1 MKYYIDKEFV
11 LRQNENGWPERF
23 VKFDHEGDA
32 ETEKRLKRYQYNLA
46 KAKEESLVIE
56 DQGAFKSAAISS
68 ISIDRLI
75 DITEP
80 TPDSFIDLPVEVEFV
95 TQFKRGNGEWID
107 FTGPINVYTE
117 TRTVCRLKQPQPPIF
132 IDGDVNDS
140 YEARVK
146 ASEGKYK
153 KIAAEWLKAGLT
165 PALVKKKI
173 ARLKEADLPS
183 VPMDPNAGLSLGGEA
198 AVQWPW
204 VESEPNKI
212 FTVEEARQLMQD
224 ATKDA
229 YIKYETSQQEL
240 DAANQ
245 RIKELEAWQN
255 DEIHVWSPIID
266 YCQDAANQERLGLK
280 LGASISARVLE
291 ILKTFNQP

>member
-1 MKYYIDKEFV
+1 MGKEYLIMKKYYVDKEF
-11 LRQNENGWPERF
+11 RFRASESGWPQRF

-95 TQFKRGNGEWID
+95 KQWKRGNGEWID
-107 FTGPINVYTE
+107 VDVNLPINAYCE
-117 TRTVCRLKQPQPPIF
+117 TRTV
-132 IDGDVNDS
+132 
-140 YEARVK
+140 ARVRQG
-146 ASEGKYK
+146 E
-153 KIAAEWLKAGLT
+153 AAEWLKAGLT

-183 VPMDPNAGLSLGGEA
+183 VPMDPNAGLSLG
-198 AVQWPW
+198 
-204 VESEPNKI
+204 
-212 FTVEEARQLMQD
+212 
-224 ATKDA
+224 ATLRPCTA
-229 YIKYETSQQEL
+229 LIWNRRASMHRSMLLTSCL
-240 DAANQ
+240 
-245 RIKELEAWQN
+245 
-255 DEIHVWSPIID
+255 
-266 YCQDAANQERLGLK
+266 RLKPSSTPQTKGSK
-280 LGASISARVLE
+280 H
-291 ILKTFNQP
+291 

>member
-1 MKYYIDKEFV
+1 MGKEYLIMKKYYVDKEF
-11 LRQNENGWPERF
+11 RFRASESGWPQRF

-95 TQFKRGNGEWID
+95 KQWKRGNGEWID
-107 FTGPINVYTE
+107 VDVNLPINAYCE
-117 TRTVCRLKQPQPPIF
+117 TRTV
-132 IDGDVNDS
+132 
-140 YEARVK
+140 ARVRQG
-146 ASEGKYK
+146 E
-153 KIAAEWLKAGLT
+153 AAEWLKAGLT